1 MSARHS
7 TMRDLPMDAL
17 SASDL
22 LILRQ
27 AQQQPCQ
34 RLSLCTSLVHWPAC
48 WAPRATPGRNAPG
61 QPAAPASQDSAW
73 ARVQGQKDEAPGPT
87 GLSGGSTPSPP
98 PRVPRPRFLSV
109 GGTPCRHGCPAPS
122 RPEDFAR
129 LPRAAGDRE
138 APSGR
143 PAPAGGGPLPP
154 TPTETIV
161 MSTIDQ
167 ALTDLELT
175 VRLFQ
180 QLAPDQDEILS
191 GAMLVISRDV
201 QKLRE
206 AVQEAQRV
214 CG

>member
-1 MSARHS
+1 
-7 TMRDLPMDAL
+7 
-17 SASDL
+17 
-22 LILRQ
+22 
-27 AQQQPCQ
+27 
-34 RLSLCTSLVHWPAC
+34 
-48 WAPRATPGRNAPG
+48 
-61 QPAAPASQDSAW
+61 
-73 ARVQGQKDEAPGPT
+73 
-87 GLSGGSTPSPP
+87 
-98 PRVPRPRFLSV
+98 
-109 GGTPCRHGCPAPS
+109 
-122 RPEDFAR
+122 
-129 LPRAAGDRE
+129 
-138 APSGR
+138 
-143 PAPAGGGPLPP
+143 
-154 TPTETIV
+154 